1 MEQKG
6 FHRKLT
12 AILSA
17 DVAGY
22 SRLMQDDEAATV
34 KTLEA
39 FKQVISDLVK
49 QHRGRVVDS
58 PGDNLLADFASVVDA
73 VQCAVATQKE
83 LQARNTELPEDRK
96 MQFRIGVNLGDVIEE
111 ESRIYGDGVNIA
123 ARLESLADPGGICV
137 SKTAFDQI
145 ETKLP
150 FGYEFL
156 GEQTVKNITKPVGA
170 YKVVMEPRV
179 TKQRGA
185 GFKKP
190 QGTGRRMAS
199 IGLAAVLTIIA
210 GAALWQFFNRPAAP
224 TVEKA
229 DPKQMALPLPE
240 LPSIA
245 VLPFVNMS
253 DDPKQQLLCDTLS
266 S

>member
-1 MEQKG
+1 
-6 FHRKLT
+6 
-12 AILSA
+12 
-17 DVAGY
+17 
-22 SRLMQDDEAATV
+22 
-34 KTLEA
+34 
-39 FKQVISDLVK
+39 
-49 QHRGRVVDS
+49 
-58 PGDNLLADFASVVDA
+58 
-73 VQCAVATQKE
+73 
-83 LQARNTELPEDRK
+83 
-96 MQFRIGVNLGDVIEE
+96 
-111 ESRIYGDGVNIA
+111 
-123 ARLESLADPGGICV
+123 LADPGGICV

-150 FGYEFL
+150 FGYEYL
-156 GEQTVKNITKPVGA
+156 GEQSVKNIAKAVGA

-179 TKQRGA
+179 TKLSGA
-185 GFKKP
+185 GFKAL
-190 QGTGRRMAS
+190 GTGRRMAS

-210 GAALWQFFNRPAAP
+210 GAALWQFFIRPPVP